1 MLENIHKPED
11 SNRSWIP
18 YKYPILDIPDATEA
32 LPVSW
37 AKEHMA
43 IFFKRAAVKNAALA
57 DIGKRGGG
65 GSRR

>member
-1 MLENIHKPED
+1 MLENIHKPDD
-11 SNRSWIP
+11 SNRSWVP
-18 YKYPILDIPDATEA
+18 CKYPILDIRD
-32 LPVSW
+32 

-43 IFFKRAAVKNAALA
+43 IFFKRATVKNAALA